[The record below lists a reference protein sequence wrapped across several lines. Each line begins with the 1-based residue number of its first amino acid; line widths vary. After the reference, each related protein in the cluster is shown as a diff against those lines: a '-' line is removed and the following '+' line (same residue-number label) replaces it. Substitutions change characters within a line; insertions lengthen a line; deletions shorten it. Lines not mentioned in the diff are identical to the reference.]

1 MNQII
6 NHCLAGLNNV
16 GIVFCDYAGSVF
28 IQSALLV
35 IVLYVV
41 DLLLRRRVRAIF
53 RYCVWMLVLVKL
65 VLPPSLSLPTA
76 VGYWVGDHVPV
87 SAISDGAFH
96 TAGPRR
102 AGPSVEMPQTRPS
115 EDGAGSVVSSLPV
128 NPILIP
134 LTWQAVLLLLWLVGI
149 FAFLVVLAWR
159 LKFVRRLV
167 ARSGPAPGQLTGVLE
182 QCRRQM
188 GVRLNV
194 ELRLSHAVSSPAVCG
209 LVGPVVLMPAALVEK
224 LSPEGLR
231 ATLIHELAHIKRGD
245 LWVNAIQTFLQ
256 VVYFYNPFVW
266 FANAV
271 IRRVCEEAVDETVLV
286 ALGGQAEGYSNTLI
300 DIGETAFSRADLGLR
315 LVGVAESKKALQ
327 WRIRHMLTRP
337 IPKSSKLGVLGFAS
351 LLVVAVVLLPMGKAQ
366 EPGSGATRVL
376 HFPQDQSVGVVY
388 LQDEGMVIPET
399 VHGFHP
405 GHAYAEMENFSPAR
419 GKVRIPPGK
428 RVTLTIRGVGA
439 TPDRIRT
446 ALESLGPDDLY
457 GLQFLFIP
465 PSRPIYIDDQMPLV
479 ARLTGLRTLSLGSA
493 EVNPRS
499 LSLLTSLSRLEQ
511 LYAPDKV
518 SDAAM
523 AEIAKMQSLK
533 ILDIGPSRMTD
544 EGLKSLGELTS
555 LEVLGLFGNPGMT
568 DAGLKA
574 LTQLRSLRHVRLGMD
589 GPFTDRGMEYLAA
602 MPALKV
608 LWLDT
613 PHVTDEGLRQ
623 LSKSRSLERLNVHWL
638 EKITG
643 RGVAY
648 LKNMPQLKGLDVSS
662 ATLTD
667 ADLADFGAMPNL
679 DDLCLGWGFTDAGIS
694 HLAGCKHLKRIWVQC
709 IGNSPLTDKALAA
722 ISTLHELKDLSIAG
736 MGFTDEGIEL
746 LLKLENLQTLL
757 LPWFGPDGLRNDN
770 LRRLATLPKLRD
782 LSFGSSGRVT
792 MSGLNVLNKLE
803 GLESLCPSDVVQDG
817 GGLDISGLKKLRRLR
832 IDMRHQTT
840 RTGDQFVTTYDV
852 FRESNLVCL
861 SGLTNLEDL
870 SLVGYG
876 IGDAGLEHLASL
888 TNLKYLQISGGPNL
902 TDDGLKHLAGMR
914 RLDSLIIGDSRIT
927 GEGFAHL
934 YPLKTIHIIFL
945 TSAMPIGENALSRL
959 RTELPHL
966 QALEITQPE
975 QPSGAQVPKPGAR
988 SQTSPTRRSSSRAP
1002 MGGAI
1007 RR

>member
-1 MNQII
+1 MNQVI
-6 NHCLAGLNNV
+6 NTCLTGLDRV
-16 GIVFCDYAGSVF
+16 GGMFCDYAGAVF

-35 IVLYVV
+35 ILLFAI
-41 DLLLRRRVRAIF
+41 DLLLRKRIRAIF
-53 RYCVWMLVLVKL
+53 RYCLWMLVLVKL
-65 VLPPSLSLPTA
+65 VLPPSLRLPTG
-76 VGYWVGDHVPV
+76 VGYWVGGHLPA
-87 SAISDGAFH
+87 SSISDRAFDM
-96 TAGPRR
+96 AGLERP
-102 AGPSVEMPQTRPS
+102 GPSVEAFDVRP
-115 EDGAGSVVSSLPV
+115 AGDTAPDD
-128 NPILIP
+128 P
-134 LTWQAVLLLLWLVGI
+134 LTAPVAFTPPPVTARAVLFVLWLVGVL
-149 FAFLVVLAWR
+149 AFLAVLARR
-159 LKFVRRLV
+159 LKFVRWLV
-167 ARSGPAPGQLTGVLE
+167 AQSSPAPGQLAGVLE

-224 LSPEGLR
+224 LSPEGLM

-315 LVGVAESKKALQ
+315 LIGVAESKKALQ
-327 WRIRHMLTRP
+327 LRIRHMLTRP
-337 IPKSSKLGVLGFAS
+337 IPKSSKLGVLGFAA
-351 LLVVAVVLLPMGKAQ
+351 LFVVAAVLLPMGKAQ
-366 EPGSGATRVL
+366 EPESGATRVL

-388 LQDEGMVIPET
+388 LQDEDMVIPET

-479 ARLTGLRTLSLGSA
+479 ARLTGLRNLSLASV

-499 LSLLTSLSRLEQ
+499 LSLLASLPRVEQ
-511 LYAPDKV
+511 LYTPDKT

-533 ILDIGPSRMTD
+533 ILDVGPSQMTG
-544 EGLKSLGELTS
+544 EGLRSLGKLTS
-555 LEVLGLFGNPGMT
+555 LEVLGLYGNPGMT
-568 DAGLKA
+568 DDGLEA
-574 LTQLRSLRHVRLGMD
+574 LTQLRSLRHLRLGME

-602 MPALKV
+602 MPSLKV

-613 PHVTDEGLRQ
+613 PNVTDEGLRQ

-648 LKNMPQLKGLDVSS
+648 LKNMPQLKGLDVTS
-662 ATLTD
+662 ARLTD
-667 ADLADFGAMPNL
+667 ADLAHFGAMPNL
-679 DDLCLGWGFTDAGIS
+679 DDLCLPYGFTDAGIS
-694 HLAGCKHLKRIWVQC
+694 HLADSKHLKRLYVQC
-709 IGNSPLTDKALAA
+709 VDKSPLTDKALAA
-722 ISTLHELKDLSIAG
+722 ISTLHELEDLSIAG
-736 MGFTDEGIEL
+736 TGFTDEGIEL
-746 LLKLENLQTLL
+746 LLRLKNLQALHL
-757 LPWFGPDGLRNDN
+757 RWFGPDGLSNDN
-770 LRRLATLPKLRD
+770 LRRLTGLPKLRD
-782 LSFGSSGRVT
+782 LYFGSSGRVT

-803 GLESLCPSDVVQDG
+803 GLENLCPSDVMQDG
-817 GGLDISGLKKLRRLR
+817 GGLDISGLKKLKRLR
-832 IDMRHQTT
+832 ISMRHQTT
-840 RTGDQFVTTYDV
+840 KVGDAFVTTYDMC
-852 FRESNLVCL
+852 RESDLACL
-861 SGLTNLEDL
+861 SELTNLEDL
-870 SLVGYG
+870 SLVGSG
-876 IGDAGLEHLASL
+876 IGDAGLEHIASL
-888 TNLKYLQISGGPNL
+888 TSLKYLQILGGPNL

-914 RLDSLIIGDSRIT
+914 RLDSLFILDSRIT
-927 GEGFAHL
+927 GEGFTHL

-945 TSAMPIGENALSRL
+945 TSAVPISENALSRL

-975 QPSGAQVPKPGAR
+975 QPSGAQAPKPGAR
-988 SQTSPTRRSSSRAP
+988 PQTSPTRRSSARTP

>member
-1 MNQII
+1 MYQII
-6 NHCLAGLNNV
+6 NYCLAGLNNL
-16 GIVFCDYAGSVF
+16 GIAFCGYAGSVF
-28 IQSALLV
+28 VQS
-35 IVLYVV
+35 
-41 DLLLRRRVRAIF
+41 
-53 RYCVWMLVLVKL
+53 
-65 VLPPSLSLPTA
+65 
-76 VGYWVGDHVPV
+76 
-87 SAISDGAFH
+87 
-96 TAGPRR
+96 
-102 AGPSVEMPQTRPS
+102 
-115 EDGAGSVVSSLPV
+115 
-128 NPILIP
+128 
-134 LTWQAVLLLLWLVGI
+134 
-149 FAFLVVLAWR
+149 
-159 LKFVRRLV
+159 
-167 ARSGPAPGQLTGVLE
+167 
-182 QCRRQM
+182 
-188 GVRLNV
+188 
-194 ELRLSHAVSSPAVCG
+194 
-209 LVGPVVLMPAALVEK
+209 ALVEK

-256 VVYFYNPFVW
+256 VVYFYNPFIW

-286 ALGGQAEGYSNTLI
+286 ALGGQAESYSNTLI
-300 DIGETAFSRADLGLR
+300 DIGETAFSRADSGLR
-315 LVGVAESKKALQ
+315 LIGVAESKKALQ

-351 LLVVAVVLLPMGKAQ
+351 LLVVAAVLLPMGKAQ

-511 LYAPDKV
+511 LYAPDKT

-544 EGLKSLGELTS
+544 EGLRSLGELTS
-555 LEVLGLFGNPGMT
+555 LEVLGLYGNAGVT

-574 LTQLRSLRHVRLGMD
+574 LTQLRSLRHVRLGKD

-613 PHVTDEGLRQ
+613 HNVTDEGLRQ

-648 LKNMPQLKGLDVSS
+648 LKDMPQFKGLDVGS
-662 ATLTD
+662 ARLTD
-667 ADLADFGAMPNL
+667 ADLTHFGAMPNL
-679 DDLCLGWGFTDAGIS
+679 DDLCLPWGFTDAGIS
-694 HLAGCKHLKRIWVQC
+694 HLANSKHLKRLWVNC
-709 IGNSPLTDKALAA
+709 VSGSPLTDKALAA
-722 ISTLHELKDLSIAG
+722 ISTLHELEDLSIAG
-736 MGFTDEGIEL
+736 TGFTDEGIEL
-746 LLKLENLQTLL
+746 LLKLENLQALL
-757 LPWFGPDGLRNDN
+757 LPWFGPDGLSNDN
-770 LRRLATLPKLRD
+770 LNRLTALPKLRD
-782 LSFGSSGRVT
+782 LSFGSSGGKVT
-792 MSGLNVLNKLE
+792 MSGLNALNKLE
-803 GLESLCPSDVVQDG
+803 GLESLCPGDVVQDD
-817 GGLDISGLKKLRRLR
+817 GGLDISGLKKLKSLR
-832 IDMRHQTT
+832 IDMRHETS
-840 RTGDQFVTTYDV
+840 RTGNQFVTIYDA
-852 FRESNLVCL
+852 FRQSDLACL
-861 SGLTNLEDL
+861 SGLTNLESL
-870 SLVGYG
+870 SIWGAG

-888 TNLKYLQISGGPNL
+888 TNLKYLYILGGPNL
-902 TDDGLKHLAGMR
+902 TDDGLKHLAGMH
-914 RLDSLIIGDSRIT
+914 RLDTLTIGDSRIT

-945 TSAMPIGENALSRL
+945 TSAVPISENALTRL
-959 RTELPHL
+959 RTEMPHL

-975 QPSGAQVPKPGAR
+975 QPSGAQTPKPGAR
-988 SQTSPTRRSSSRAP
+988 PQTSPAGRGSGRTP